1 MSLSGGACGP
11 RIGGAGVHACGGSPD
26 PPFPPVLGGVSTM
39 RRSSRTHSGR
49 RRRRP
54 QDWSPAPQAGITL
67 IEVVI
72 AVTLLSM
79 LSIGMLATIR
89 MGFDALHK
97 TNSRL
102 MENRRV
108 AGAQRV
114 LEQQLGGFMPVK
126 ALCVTAT
133 GAPPTPFV
141 FFEGQPQSMRLVST
155 YSLQEA
161 WRGQPRILELQ
172 VIPGDEGR
180 GVRLI
185 VNEIPYTGPQSAGQS
200 CVSMAADPV
209 SGQMMP
215 QFGPIQASPQ
225 SFVLADKLAWCR
237 FSYLEPAKPPD
248 FDQWRTNWVLP
259 RWPSGLRIEMAP
271 LEDNPG
277 RLRPLTITAAIPIN
291 RLPDLNYVDH

>member
-1 MSLSGGACGP
+1 MTRCLEGGQFCPQPAFSRLWPP
-11 RIGGAGVHACGGSPD
+11 RKAAAAKIG
-26 PPFPPVLGGVSTM
+26 
-39 RRSSRTHSGR
+39 
-49 RRRRP
+49 RP
-54 QDWSPAPQAGITL
+54 TAGITL

-72 AVTLLSM
+72 AITLLSM
-79 LSIGMLATIR
+79 LSVGMLATIR
-89 MGFDALHK
+89 MGFDALHR

-108 AGAQRV
+108 AGAARV

-126 ALCVTAT
+126 ALCSAAS
-133 GAPPTPFV
+133 GAPLAPFV

-185 VNEIPYTGPQSAGQS
+185 VNEIPYTGPLSAGQS
-200 CVSMAADPV
+200 CLGMAPDRV
-209 SGQMMP
+209 SGVTVP
-215 QFGPIQASPQ
+215 QFRPIQASAQ

-237 FSYLEPAKPPD
+237 FSYLEPGQPP
-248 FDQWRTNWVLP
+248 QVEHWRTDWVLP
-259 RWPSGLRIEMAP
+259 RWPMGLRLEMAP
-271 LEDNPG
+271 LEDNPA
-277 RLRPLTITAAIPIN
+277 RLRPLTITTNIPIN
-291 RLPDLNYVDH
+291 RLPDLVYVDAY